1 MTYPAIAVLERH
13 LRLYQRLWRAS
24 AFSFFVLPVLFLV
37 SMGLGV
43 GGYVGTIGDHDYLTW
58 IVPGLLASTAFQIG
72 ASESTYGVLSE
83 FEWVGGI
90 HAMRATPLRTKD
102 MVLGWLLY
110 VLVATEIAVAAF
122 LIVAAVFG
130 RLTLGL
136 VLSAP
141 FVCGLLSLAIAA
153 PTTAFSATI
162 RDQDWFL
169 LLTRFVILPA
179 VLFSGVLFPIS
190 QLPSFIRPI
199 SYISPLT
206 HGVDLLR
213 AFTFGTAT
221 PTQVI
226 GHVAYLLAWLAAGW
240 LLANLTFRRR
250 LTD

>member
-13 LRLYQRLWRAS
+13 LHLYQRLWRAS
-24 AFSFFVLPVLFLV
+24 AFSSFVLPVLFLL

-43 GGYVGTIGDHDYLTW
+43 GGYIGTIGGHDYLLW

-90 HAMRATPLRTKD
+90 HAMRSTPLRTRD

-110 VLVATEIAVAAF
+110 VLLATEIAVGAF
-122 LIVAAVFG
+122 LIVAALFG
-130 RLTLGL
+130 GLTLGL
-136 VLSAP
+136 ALSAP
-141 FVCGLLSLAIAA
+141 LVCGLVSLAIAA
-153 PTTAFSATI
+153 PTTAFSAMI

-179 VLFSGVLFPIS
+179 VLFSGVLFPVS
-190 QLPSFIRPI
+190 QLPSAIRPI
-199 SYISPLT
+199 SYLSPLS

-213 AFTFGTAT
+213 DFTFGTAT
-221 PTQVI
+221 VI
-226 GHVAYLLAWLAAGW
+226 QCAGHAGYLLAWVAAGW
-240 LLANLTFRRR
+240 FAANFTFRRR